1 MSILTKTWSI
11 IRQRM
16 IWQKHQRVASLWNR
30 LIVQDHTG
38 LLSHYSL
45 QPKVDLPPNRII
57 WQYWGQGLADDRLPT
72 IVKLCFQ
79 SVDSF
84 KGDYTV
90 IRLDDN
96 TWGQYLDLPDFIR
109 EKRAAG
115 IINPTFFS
123 DILRLALLKTYGGI
137 WLDATILLTDS
148 LPTTF
153 IEQDFFVY
161 QRDNA
166 EKYTN
171 YWKNSYA
178 FYWGWDKRHKVRMLN
193 SIIFAKK
200 HDPLLSCM
208 TDLLFNYWKTANKAI
223 NYFIFQILHEQLMV
237 SGIGYNR
244 GQIVSDVTPHLLQ
257 TKLSGGNYPI
267 TYREILERTSIHKMT
282 YFQEDTV
289 EYLKGI
295 LQENLIAFNNK
306 QGNRK

>member
-16 IWQKHQRVASLWNR
+16 IWQRHQRVASLWNR
-30 LIVQDHTG
+30 LIVQDHAG
-38 LLSHYSL
+38 LLSHYPL
-45 QPKVDLPPNRII
+45 QPKVDLPPNGVI
-57 WQYWGQGLADDRLPT
+57 WQFWGQGLTADRLPA

-79 SVDSF
+79 SVDDF

-90 IRLDDN
+90 IRVDDN
-96 TWGQYLDLPDFIR
+96 TVSQYVDLPDFIL
-109 EKRAAG
+109 EKKAAG
-115 IINPTFFS
+115 IISPTFFS
-123 DILRLALLKTYGGI
+123 DILRLALLKTYGGV
-137 WLDATILLTDS
+137 WLDATILLTDN
-148 LPTTF
+148 LPTAF
-153 IEQDFFVY
+153 REQDFFVY
-161 QRDNA
+161 QRDAA

-171 YWKNSYA
+171 YWKNTYA
-178 FYWGWDKRHKVRMLN
+178 FYWGWDKRHKVKMLN

-237 SGIGYNR
+237 SGVGYDR

-257 TKLSGGNYPI
+257 TKLAGGNYPI
-267 TYREILERTSIHKMT
+267 SYSEIFERTSMHKMT

-289 EYLKGI
+289 EYLEGV
-295 LQENLIAFNNK
+295 LRENLTAFNNK
-306 QGNRK
+306 QGNLK